1 MKRKEVLLRS
11 MLVLDDLR
19 VQKIR
24 RADGGWAFSIL
35 CPDCSVDEEAE
46 SYLRLYEG
54 SGSQETY
61 AYYLVDHLRWRIR
74 EGLTTETITIMDL
87 HRYQGA
93 VGARVPMPY
102 GQPWRVP
109 PKRPYG
115 TAALSVSATVL
126 KRFYLHQCVRLG
138 INDELR
144 ESLDV
149 GRLPTQADRRR
160 AFLGHVI
167 TSVPTNPLAPRQGS
181 RRRHPKML
189 PDGARPE
196 LMRSV
201 NTARDE
207 MVVTWLSDTTLRIG
221 GLTGLHLVDLHLREN
236 ADCGECKNPH
246 LHVCHRQN
254 NPNRARAKKKEDWR
268 LVDGIITGGEIY
280 RASPAMVSSYF
291 KYMTTEYAKYATGHG
306 MLLIQLAGQQI
317 GEPWTADAARGM
329 LRRAGRRAELP
340 GRIKP
345 HAFRHTTTSKILD
358 VTNSDSWVAKEA
370 GNWASMQTVDEV
382 YGHPDMHSPEF
393 VSALKSVW
401 GEPE

>member
-1 MKRKEVLLRS
+1 MRS
-11 MLVLDDLR
+11 TLVLENLR
-19 VQKIR
+19 VQRIKR
-24 RADGGWAFSIL
+24 TDGRWSYAIVW
-35 CPDCSVDEEAE
+35 PDYSVDEEAE

-61 AYYLVDHLRWRIR
+61 AYHLVDHMRWRQR
-74 EGLTTETITIMDL
+74 ERLTTETITMMDL

-115 TAALSVSATVL
+115 TAALQISASCL
-126 KRFYLHQCVRLG
+126 KGFYLHQCRIRGV
-138 INDELR
+138 NDELR
-144 ESLDV
+144 DELDV
-149 GRLPTQADRRR
+149 GRLPTRADRGR
-160 AFLGHVI
+160 ALLGHVM
-167 TSVPTNPLAPRQGS
+167 TSVARNPLAPSQGT

-196 LMRSV
+196 LMGAV

-236 ADCGECKNPH
+236 AGCGECKSPH
-246 LHVCHRQN
+246 VHVCHRQA
-254 NPNRARAKKKEDWR
+254 NPNGARAKKKEDWR
-268 LVDGIITGGEIY
+268 LVDGVITGGEIY

-306 MLLIQLAGQQI
+306 MLLIQLAGANC
-317 GEPWTADAARGM
+317 GEPWAADAARGM
-329 LRRAGRRAELP
+329 LRRAGRRAGLP

-358 VTNSDSWVAKEA
+358 VTGNDSWTAKEA
-370 GNWASMQTVDEV
+370 GNWASVQTVDEV

-393 VSALKSVW
+393 IAALKAVW
-401 GEPE
+401 GEPQ

>member
-1 MKRKEVLLRS
+1 
-11 MLVLDDLR
+11 LVLEDLR
-19 VQKIR
+19 VQKIK
-24 RADGGWAFSIL
+24 RADGSWSYTIVW
-35 CPDCSVDEEAE
+35 PDCSVDEEAD

-74 EGLTTETITIMDL
+74 EGLTTETAKMADL

-93 VGARVPMPY
+93 VGAMVPMPY
-102 GQPWRVP
+102 GQPWRMP
-109 PKRPYG
+109 PKRPYS
-115 TAALSVSATVL
+115 TSALSISAACL
-126 KRFYLHQCVRLG
+126 KGFYLHQCGRRGV
-138 INDELR
+138 NDELR
-144 ESLDV
+144 DALDV
-149 GRLPTQADRRR
+149 GRLPTKADRNR

-167 TSVPTNPLAPRQGS
+167 TSVPTNPLAPRQGT

-196 LMRSV
+196 LMGSV
-201 NTARDE
+201 NTARDQ

-236 ADCGECKNPH
+236 AACGECKGPH
-246 LHVCHRQN
+246 VHVCHRRT
-254 NPNRARAKKKEDWR
+254 NPNHAAAKKKEDWQMANGV
-268 LVDGIITGGEIY
+268 LTGGEIY

-306 MLLIQLAGQQI
+306 MLLIQLSGPHR

-329 LRRAGRRAELP
+329 LRRAGERAELP

-345 HAFRHTTTSKILD
+345 HSFRHTTTSNILD
-358 VTNSDSWVAKEA
+358 VTRNDTLVAKEA
-370 GNWASMQTVDEV
+370 GNWASVQTVEDV

-393 VSALKSVW
+393 ISALKSVW
-401 GEPE
+401 GEEA